1 MQANRYFLLNKP
13 KNMVSQFIS
22 SHDVPLLSNLSFQFP
37 SGTHAVG
44 RLDQATEGLLLL
56 TTNKKITKLLFQS
69 EIPHQRTYLV
79 KVKGAINQNTIEHLS
94 KGILISSKQKSEY
107 LTNPCQVQQIS
118 QPNNYLPNYQPHD
131 TDQYVAHS
139 WLLMSLT
146 EGKFHQVRKMVAAAG
161 HKCLRLIRISIEALT
176 IQGIQPGDVL
186 EISEESFFE
195 KLSLQPSVSNSA
207 NISQSNHESVAES
220 STE

>member
-13 KNMVSQFIS
+13 ANMVSQFIS
-22 SHDVPLLSNLSFQFP
+22 SHEVPLLSDLPFQFP
-37 SGTHAVG
+37 FGTHAIG

-56 TTNKKITKLLFQS
+56 TTNKKITKLLFES
-69 EIPHQRTYLV
+69 EVPHQRTYLV
-79 KVKGAINQNTIEHLS
+79 KVKGAIQQSTIELLMN
-94 KGILISSKQKSEY
+94 GILISSKHKTQY
-107 LTNPCQVQQIS
+107 LTNPCQVQIIS
-118 QPNNYLPNYQPHD
+118 HPKNYLPNYQPHES
-131 TDQYVAHS
+131 DQYVAHS

-161 HKCLRLIRISIEALT
+161 HKCLRLIRISIEALS

-195 KLSLQPSVSNSA
+195 KLSLQPLSSNTA
-207 NISQSNHESVAES
+207 S
-220 STE
+220 SKGSS